1 MILATI
7 PLGWRLTVY
16 LLAGIGAGI
25 ANGIAGGGT
34 FVTFPTLLATGA
46 SALTANVTTTVGVVP
61 SYLGGIRGFRVQLR
75 GHRDL
80 IRSLVPSCVLGTA
93 TGCSLLLLG
102 SPHLFAL
109 VVPWLIG
116 SGTLLFALAPLIT
129 KRLAHVDHAHRARR
143 WGLFVGVFVVAIYG
157 GYFGAGMG
165 ILLLAVMALSLP
177 FEIQELQGLRSVLS
191 LDHQRDRGADLRRA
205 RPPDRRRRLHVLGRH
220 ARRRMAR
227 RTVDPAT
234 LAQRR
239 ARRHHRRRPGHDG
252 SPRDH
257 GVAN

>member
-1 MILATI
+1 MFIATL
-7 PLGWRLTVY
+7 PLGWRLTIY

-46 SALTANVTTTVGVVP
+46 SALSANVTTTVGVVP
-61 SYLGGIRGFRVQLR
+61 SYLGGIRGFRFQLR
-75 GHRDL
+75 DHRAL
-80 IRSLVPSCVLGTA
+80 IRSLIPSCVFGAAL
-93 TGCSLLLLG
+93 GCSLLLLG

-109 VVPWLIG
+109 IVPWLIG
-116 SGTLLFALAPLIT
+116 SGTLLFATAPLIT

-191 LDHQRDRGADLRRA
+191 LIINLIAAAIFVLRGHLIVDAVYMFLIGTLIGGWLGALLILRLSPQVVRVVIIVVGVVTTI
-205 RPPDRRRRLHVLGRH
+205 RL
-220 ARRRMAR
+220 AITA
-227 RTVDPAT
+227 
-234 LAQRR
+234 
-239 ARRHHRRRPGHDG
+239 
-252 SPRDH
+252 
-257 GVAN
+257 

>member
-1 MILATI
+1 MFVAAL
-7 PLGWRLTVY
+7 PLGWRLSVY

-34 FVTFPTLLATGA
+34 FVTFPDAA
-46 SALTANVTTTVGVVP
+46 RDRRVGVDRERHDDGRRRAELPRRHTRLSIPTRGSPRPDPFAGPVVP
-61 SYLGGIRGFRVQLR
+61 AGARRLG
-75 GHRDL
+75 
-80 IRSLVPSCVLGTA
+80 CA
-93 TGCSLLLLG
+93 LLLLG

-143 WGLFVGVFVVAIYG
+143 WGLYVGVFVVAIYG

-191 LDHQRDRGADLRRA
+191 LIINVLAALIFVLRGHLIVDAVYMFLIGTLIGGWLGAMLILRLSPNVVRVVIIVVGLVTTV
-205 RPPDRRRRLHVLGRH
+205 RL
-220 ARRRMAR
+220 AITA
-227 RTVDPAT
+227 
-234 LAQRR
+234 
-239 ARRHHRRRPGHDG
+239 
-252 SPRDH
+252 
-257 GVAN
+257 

>member
-1 MILATI
+1 MLIATL
-7 PLGWRLTVY
+7 PLGWRLSVY

-61 SYLGGIRGFRVQLR
+61 SYLGGIRGFRFQLR

-80 IRSLVPSCVLGTA
+80 IRSLVPSCLLGTA
-93 TGCSLLLLG
+93 LGCALLLLG

-109 VVPWLIG
+109 IVPWLIG
-116 SGTLLFALAPLIT
+116 SGTLLFALAPRIT

-165 ILLLAVMALSLP
+165 ILLLAVMAVSLP
-177 FEIQELQGLRSVLS
+177 LEIQDLQGLRSVLS
-191 LDHQRDRGADLRRA
+191 LIINALAALIFVFRGHLIVDAVYMFLIGTLVGGWLGAMLILRLSPSVVRVVIIA
-205 RPPDRRRRLHVLGRH
+205 VGIVTTVRL
-220 ARRRMAR
+220 AITA
-227 RTVDPAT
+227 
-234 LAQRR
+234 
-239 ARRHHRRRPGHDG
+239 
-252 SPRDH
+252 
-257 GVAN
+257 

>member
-1 MILATI
+1 MIGATL
-7 PLGWRLTVY
+7 PLGWRLAVY

-34 FVTFPTLLATGA
+34 FITFPTLLATGA
-46 SALTANVTTTVGVVP
+46 QALTANVTTTVGVVP
-61 SYLGGIRGFRVQLR
+61 SYLGGIRGFRFQLR

-80 IRSLVPSCVLGTA
+80 IRSLVPSCVLGTGL
-93 TGCSLLLLG
+93 GCSLLLLG

-116 SGTLLFALAPLIT
+116 SGTVLFALAPLIT

-143 WGLFVGVFVVAIYG
+143 WGLFIGVFVVAIYG

-177 FEIQELQGLRSVLS
+177 YEIQDLQGLRSVLS
-191 LDHQRDRGADLRRA
+191 LIINLIAAFIFVLRGHLIVDAVYMFLIGTLVGGWLGAMLILRLSPQVVRVVIIA
-205 RPPDRRRRLHVLGRH
+205 VGVITTVRL
-220 ARRRMAR
+220 AITA
-227 RTVDPAT
+227 
-234 LAQRR
+234 
-239 ARRHHRRRPGHDG
+239 
-252 SPRDH
+252 
-257 GVAN
+257 

>member
-1 MILATI
+1 MFVATL
-7 PLGWRLTVY
+7 PLGWRLSVY

-61 SYLGGIRGFRVQLR
+61 SYLGGIRGFRFRLR
-75 GHRDL
+75 DHRDL
-80 IRSLVPSCVLGTA
+80 IRSLIPSCVLGA
-93 TGCSLLLLG
+93 SLGCSLLLLG

-109 VVPWLIG
+109 IVPWLIG
-116 SGTLLFALAPLIT
+116 SGTLLFALSPRIT

-143 WGLFVGVFVVAIYG
+143 WGLFVGVFVVAVYG

-191 LDHQRDRGADLRRA
+191 LIINVIAAAIFIFRGHLIVDAVYMFLIGTLIGGWLGAMLILRLSPNVVRVVIIA
-205 RPPDRRRRLHVLGRH
+205 VGAVTTIRL
-220 ARRRMAR
+220 AITA
-227 RTVDPAT
+227 
-234 LAQRR
+234 
-239 ARRHHRRRPGHDG
+239 
-252 SPRDH
+252 
-257 GVAN
+257 

>member
-1 MILATI
+1 MIAATI
-7 PLGWRLTVY
+7 PLGWRLTIY
-16 LLAGIGAGI
+16 LLAGVGAGI
-25 ANGIAGGGT
+25 VNGIAGGGS

-61 SYLGGIRGFRVQLR
+61 SYLGGIRGFRFQLR

-80 IRSLVPSCVLGTA
+80 IRSLVPSCLLGTA
-93 TGCSLLLLG
+93 AGCTLLLLG

-116 SGTLLFALAPLIT
+116 SGTLLFALAPRIT
-129 KRLAHVDHAHRARR
+129 KRLAHLDHAPARR
-143 WGLFVGVFVVAIYG
+143 WGLYIGIFVVAIYG

-191 LDHQRDRGADLRRA
+191 LIINALAALIFVLRGHLIVDAVYMFLIGTLVGGWLGALLILRLSPNLVRVVIIVVGVITTV
-205 RPPDRRRRLHVLGRH
+205 RL
-220 ARRRMAR
+220 AFTA
-227 RTVDPAT
+227 
-234 LAQRR
+234 
-239 ARRHHRRRPGHDG
+239 
-252 SPRDH
+252 
-257 GVAN
+257 

>member
-1 MILATI
+1 MFLATI

-16 LLAGIGAGI
+16 LLAGIGAGV

-61 SYLGGIRGFRVQLR
+61 SYLGGIRGFRFQLR

-93 TGCSLLLLG
+93 LGCALLLLG

-116 SGTLLFALAPLIT
+116 SGTLLFAFAPRIT
-129 KRLAHVDHAHRARR
+129 KRLAHIEHDTRMRR
-143 WGLFVGVFVVAIYG
+143 WGLFIGIFVVAIYG

-165 ILLLAVMALSLP
+165 ILLLAVMAVSLP
-177 FEIQELQGLRSVLS
+177 LEIQDLQGLRSVLS
-191 LDHQRDRGADLRRA
+191 LIINALAALIFVFRGHLIVDAVYMFLIGTLVGGWLGAMLILRLSPSVVRVVIIVVGIITTV
-205 RPPDRRRRLHVLGRH
+205 RL
-220 ARRRMAR
+220 AITA
-227 RTVDPAT
+227 
-234 LAQRR
+234 
-239 ARRHHRRRPGHDG
+239 
-252 SPRDH
+252 
-257 GVAN
+257 

>member
-1 MILATI
+1 MIAAAL
-7 PLGWRLTVY
+7 PLGWRLTIY
-16 LLAGIGAGI
+16 LLAGVGAGI
-25 ANGIAGGGT
+25 VNGIAGGGS

-61 SYLGGIRGFRVQLR
+61 SYLGGIRGFRFQLR

-80 IRSLVPSCVLGTA
+80 IRSLVPSCLLGTA
-93 TGCSLLLLG
+93 TGCTLLLLG

-116 SGTLLFALAPLIT
+116 SGTLLFALAPRIT
-129 KRLAHVDHAHRARR
+129 KRLAHLDHGPARR
-143 WGLFVGVFVVAIYG
+143 WGLYIGIFVVAIYG

-191 LDHQRDRGADLRRA
+191 LIINALAALIFVLRGHLIVDAVYMFLVGTLVGGWLGALLILRLSPNLVRVVIIVVGVITTI
-205 RPPDRRRRLHVLGRH
+205 RL
-220 ARRRMAR
+220 AITA
-227 RTVDPAT
+227 
-234 LAQRR
+234 
-239 ARRHHRRRPGHDG
+239 
-252 SPRDH
+252 
-257 GVAN
+257 

>member
-1 MILATI
+1 MFVAAL
-7 PLGWRLTVY
+7 PLGWRLSVY

-61 SYLGGIRGFRVQLR
+61 SYLGGIRGFRFRLR
-75 GHRDL
+75 DHQNL
-80 IRSLVPSCVLGTA
+80 IRSLIPSCVLGA
-93 TGCSLLLLG
+93 SLGCSLLLLG

-109 VVPWLIG
+109 IVPWLIG
-116 SGTLLFALAPLIT
+116 SGTLLFAMSPLIT

-191 LDHQRDRGADLRRA
+191 LIINVIAAAIFIFRGHLIVDAVYMFLIGTFIGGWLGAMLILRLSPNVVRVVIIVVGA
-205 RPPDRRRRLHVLGRH
+205 VTTIRL
-220 ARRRMAR
+220 AITA
-227 RTVDPAT
+227 
-234 LAQRR
+234 
-239 ARRHHRRRPGHDG
+239 
-252 SPRDH
+252 
-257 GVAN
+257 

>member
-1 MILATI
+1 MIATL
-7 PLGWRLTVY
+7 PLGWRLAVY
-16 LLAGIGAGI
+16 LLAGVAAGI
-25 ANGIAGGGT
+25 ANGVAGGGT

-61 SYLGGIRGFRVQLR
+61 SYLGGIRGFRFQLR

-80 IRSLVPSCVLGTA
+80 IRSLIPSCVLGTA
-93 TGCSLLLLG
+93 LGCVLLLLG

-116 SGTLLFALAPLIT
+116 SGTVLFALAPVIT
-129 KRLAHVDHAHRARR
+129 KRLAHIDHAHRARR
-143 WGLFVGVFVVAIYG
+143 WGLFIGVFVVAIYG

-191 LDHQRDRGADLRRA
+191 LIINLVAALIFVLRGHLIVDAVYMFLVGTLVGGWLGAILILR
-205 RPPDRRRRLHVLGRH
+205 L
-220 ARRRMAR
+220 
-227 RTVDPAT
+227 
-234 LAQRR
+234 
-239 ARRHHRRRPGHDG
+239 
-252 SPRDH
+252 SPRVVR
-257 GVAN
+257 GVIIAVGLVTTIRLAITA